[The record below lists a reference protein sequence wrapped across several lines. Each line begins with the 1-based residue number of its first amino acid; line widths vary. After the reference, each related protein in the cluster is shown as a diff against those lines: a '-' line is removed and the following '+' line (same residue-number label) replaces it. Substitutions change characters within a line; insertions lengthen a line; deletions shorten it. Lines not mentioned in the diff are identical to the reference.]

1 MNYSMKLCF
10 LLFITYAYI
19 IYSMSYNNYG
29 NYNYHQG
36 QGYGQN
42 AYPDAYRNNSGG
54 YRNSPPQRPQNRPQ
68 NRQPDRRRSAQSEK
82 YRRAGLKRNALMA
95 ALALFFIAEVIVIAL
110 LANSLSKKPA
120 KSTETSATSATS
132 ETTVP
137 TTTTTETTPRI
148 TISEK
153 LPASSLADSYWGP
166 LPVCEAPKQY
176 KHFEVKGLYTRAAVN
191 LDKCISI
198 ANNSELN
205 TFVVDLKESE
215 GIYYQTTNETAI
227 SVGYNLK
234 AYDLNAVVKKC
245 HDAGIYVIGR
255 IVCFKDPAYVSKFPD
270 RAICDSAGNPLKF
283 KNEGK
288 EAFASP
294 YDKRNWDYYI
304 SLAEEAISFGV
315 DEIQFD
321 YVRFPTGG
329 STSGEKPYYG
339 QEGTVPSKA
348 EAINR
353 FLQTARIRLQD
364 TYGIP
369 VTADIFGIAVT
380 STLDGEILG
389 QDWATLGFTG
399 IDSLCPMIY
408 PSHYALGTILNGV
421 KFEKPDK
428 NPYDVMYNALKLSSK
443 VHTQP
448 GYSTVRP
455 YVQAFT
461 ASYIGEGNYMKY
473 DYDAINRQIKAI
485 QDNNMTEFILW
496 NASGN
501 YVEGKYGGNQG

>member
-1 MNYSMKLCF
+1 
-10 LLFITYAYI
+10 
-19 IYSMSYNNYG
+19 MSYNDYG
-29 NYNYHQG
+29 NYN
-36 QGYGQN
+36 GYNQYPGGGNNPNGYPHGYSNGYPNGHPNGYQN
-42 AYPDAYRNNSGG
+42 R
-54 YRNSPPQRPQNRPQ
+54 PPQRNSG
-68 NRQPDRRRSAQSEK
+68 NRRSKHSEK
-82 YRRAGLKRNALMA
+82 YRRAVAKQRAVIG
-95 ALALFFIAEVIVIAL
+95 ALALFFIAEIIVIAL
-110 LANSLSKKPA
+110 LATSFAKKSGKATDPM
-120 KSTETSATSATS
+120 ETA
-132 ETTVP
+132 ETTPFTMP
-137 TTTTTETTPRI
+137 TSTTTTETTPQY
-148 TISEK
+148 TVTEK
-153 LPASSLADSYWGP
+153 LPPSSLADNYWGP
-166 LPVCEAPKQY
+166 LPVCESPKPY
-176 KHFEVKGLYTRAAVN
+176 NHFEVKGLYTRAAVN
-191 LDKCISI
+191 LDKCIGI
-198 ANNSELN
+198 ANNSEIN
-205 TFVVDLKESE
+205 SFVVDLKESE
-215 GIYYQTTNETAI
+215 GIYFSTQNETAI
-227 SVGYNLK
+227 QVGYTLHQF
-234 AYDLNAVVKKC
+234 DLEKVVQKC
-245 HDAGIYVIGR
+245 HDANIYVIAR
-255 IVCFKDPAYVSKFPD
+255 IVCFKDPDYVAKFPD
-270 RAICDSAGNPLKF
+270 RAICDSSGNPLKF

-304 SLAEEAISFGV
+304 SLAEEAIKYGV

-380 STLDGEILG
+380 SSSDGEILG

-421 KFEKPDK
+421 KFDKPDK
-428 NPYDVMYNALKLSSK
+428 NPYDVMFNALQVSQK
-443 VHTQP
+443 VHSQP

-461 ASYIGEGNYMKY
+461 ATYIGEGNYMKY

-501 YVEGKYGGNQG
+501 YVEGKYGGNRG